1 MDAYAVYT
9 TKTVTGAM
17 RGFGAPQVCFAY
29 ESHMDDIA
37 AELGIEPLEIRLMN
51 AFNEGSSSPT
61 GQVLESVVVSDSLI
75 MATERFGWKEWQK

>member
-1 MDAYAVYT
+1 MYT
-9 TKTVTGAM
+9 TKTMTGAM

-51 AFNEGSSSPT
+51 AFNEGSASPT
-61 GQVLESVVVSDSLI
+61 GQVLEAVVVRDSLKK
-75 MATERFGWKEWQK
+75 ATERFGWKEWQK

>member
-1 MDAYAVYT
+1 
-9 TKTVTGAM
+9 
-17 RGFGAPQVCFAY
+17 
-29 ESHMDDIA
+29 MDDIA

-61 GQVLESVVVSDSLI
+61 GQVLESVVMSDSLI